1 MSRKP
6 KSVMN
11 AETNLIRSYMEQN
24 LKLGLTHED
33 IIKQIGC
40 PRATYYRHVRRIYK
54 EYERV
59 WDQVYVGSATYYAA
73 QLIQRLEECINLC
86 KSIRDNPNEKP
97 DIRMEA
103 SQTMCIAEAQLCK
116 IMESGPTFRPTLPV
130 FPNTKTQQT
139 PQLTDNSNDTN

>member
-1 MSRKP
+1 MGS
-6 KSVMN
+6 
-11 AETNLIRSYMEQN
+11 
-24 LKLGLTHED
+24 GL
-33 IIKQIGC
+33 
-40 PRATYYRHVRRIYK
+40 
-54 EYERV
+54 
-59 WDQVYVGSATYYAA
+59 VGSATYYAA
-73 QLIQRLEECINLC
+73 QLVQRLEECINLC

>member
-33 IIKQIGC
+33 IIKQLGF
-40 PRATYYRHVRRIYK
+40 PRATYYRHIRRIYK

-59 WDQVYVGSATYYAA
+59 WDQVYVGSCDLLRS
-73 QLIQRLEECINLC
+73 QLVQRLEECINLC

-103 SQTMCIAEAQLCK
+103 SQTMCIAEAQLFK
-116 IMESGPTFRPTLPV
+116 IMESGPTFRPDI
-130 FPNTKTQQT
+130 
-139 PQLTDNSNDTN
+139 TDFS